1 MRTEPVEIYS
11 DASNQAIL
19 RHPARRFPGVLVQGD
34 TLKILHGE
42 VVTALNEAGDSLSEG
57 ARLDL
62 EHVRDFLGGCLE
74 HYRAVLG
81 EHEMELPFVE

>member
-1 MRTEPVEIYS
+1 MRTEQVEIYS

-34 TLKILHGE
+34 ILKILHGE
-42 VVTALNEAGDSLSEG
+42 MVAALTEAGDTLTED

-74 HYRAVLG
+74 HYRVVLG
-81 EHEMELPFVE
+81 EHDMELPFAD

>member
-19 RHPARRFPGVLVQGD
+19 RHPGRRFPGVLIQGD
-34 TLKILHGE
+34 TLKILHAE
-42 VVTALNEAGDSLSEG
+42 VAGALREVGDGLSED

-81 EHEMELPFVE
+81 EHDMELPFAE